1 MFDKKG
7 VFKGL
12 ETQFKIIFYLECFDS
27 LLMYQKKKQWM
38 NIQGV
43 PGNIVLNVFFDI
55 LY

>member
-43 PGNIVLNVFFDI
+43 PGNMTVREQF
-55 LY
+55 